1 MSTLFN
7 KCFNCKA
14 TNLVNIDKQQLPAT
28 RNCEIMAITLKKCVT
43 CNFFGF
49 VNLTEVNQVVSV
61 HNNFWSGIKPSGC
74 ECKCNN

>member
-1 MSTLFN
+1 MLFN

-28 RNCEIMAITLKKCVT
+28 RNCEIMTITLKKCVT
-43 CNFFGF
+43 CNFFEF
-49 VNLTEVNQVVSV
+49 VNLTEVNRVVSV
-61 HNNFWSGIKPSGC
+61 HNNFWSGIKPSSC

>member
-1 MSTLFN
+1 MLYN

-28 RNCEIMAITLKKCVT
+28 RNCEIMTITLKKCVT
-43 CNFFGF
+43 CNFFEF
-49 VNLTEVNQVVSV
+49 VNLTEVNRVVSV
-61 HNNFWSGIKPSGC
+61 HTNFWSGIKPSGC

>member
-28 RNCEIMAITLKKCVT
+28 RNCEIMTITLKKCVT
-43 CNFFGF
+43 CNFFEF
-49 VNLTEVNQVVSV
+49 VNLTEVNRVVSV
-61 HNNFWSGIKPSGC
+61 HNNFWSGIKPSSC